1 MRSVDPEFPPTCS
14 STNLLIGMKTANVPS
29 MKNLRRVAFT
39 VLLALGIGM
48 STGGAQAAT
57 TLDQSFELSNTGYT
71 GLSGQPEVNAQM
83 VTPGVTGALTSV
95 QVSLVKSGT
104 PTEGVTV
111 SIRAAS
117 AGKPT
122 GADLASVFIPDS
134 AISVAATMITAAFAS
149 PPTVTAGT
157 QFAIVVSSTNTNN
170 EYGWRGSTTASYS
183 GGRAAYYLN
192 AWGFWDSPSGFVFR
206 TYVTT
211 QDAQWT
217 SIPQGLPLSAAGTC
231 DALDDKAVAYGTGLT
246 GGWKRSWEPWVNT
259 TIGANGQRIG
269 GWACTRTLIN
279 KGGSTW
285 TIAS

>member
-1 MRSVDPEFPPTCS
+1 MLSR
-14 STNLLIGMKTANVPS
+14 MKS
-29 MKNLRRVAFT
+29 LRRVALT
-39 VLLALGIGM
+39 AVLIASAFGM
-48 STGGAQAAT
+48 STGVAQAAT
-57 TLDQSFELSNTGYT
+57 TLDQSFELYNTCYT
-71 GLSGQPEVNAQM
+71 GGQGQPMINAQM
-83 VTPGVTGALTSV
+83 VTPGITGALTSV
-95 QVSLVKSGT
+95 QVSLLKFNT
-104 PTEGVTV
+104 PPDGVTV

-117 AGKPT
+117 AGQPT

-134 AISVAATMITAAFAS
+134 AISFAATMITAVFTS

-157 QFAIVVSSTNTNN
+157 QFAIVVSSTNTNLD
-170 EYGWRGSTTASYS
+170 YCWRGSTTASYS
-183 GGRAAYYLN
+183 GGRTASFFGNSWSFWN
-192 AWGFWDSPSGFVFR
+192 APSGLVFR

-217 SIPQGLPLSAAGTC
+217 TIPQGLPLSATGTC

-279 KGGSTW
+279 KGGLTW
-285 TIAS
+285 TIAN